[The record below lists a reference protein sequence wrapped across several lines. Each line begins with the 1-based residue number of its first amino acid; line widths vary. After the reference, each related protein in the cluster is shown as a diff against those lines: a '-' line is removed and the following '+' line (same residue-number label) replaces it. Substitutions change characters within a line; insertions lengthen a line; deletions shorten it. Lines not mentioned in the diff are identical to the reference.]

1 MAGATLDA
9 KGWHLSTEG
18 IEQCVGDNA
27 RKDEKII
34 DVAKDTDFKEIGRK
48 WLPEDVSKVSCE
60 YVEGPGVL
68 QIQKIRNV
76 AAPKDNEESQG
87 APRLLKL
94 TLTDGHLNCNGVE
107 TEKLD
112 KFGVN
117 VPPGTKVLLKGTV
130 AVEHGILLLNN
141 KNCHLIGGRVE
152 KMAENWELKKMLS
165 KQSKLRGVTEGGPPP
180 FVPFGHKIQQVKPA
194 TQKDNF
200 KSLATKKE
208 EKKEEGE
215 FEQQRQ
221 ATIAEALQA
230 KEEKTKTFGGGQKQ
244 VGSDKD
250 IARIMEMGFSADQ
263 ASNSL
268 KQNNGNFQLAVNDLL
283 QGRGGAR
290 QNQYG
295 SDRQGPST
303 RGGKGDFQGRQPRED
318 RREGRGRRQKD
329 EDSEEMS
336 SKPSAPVTLFDF
348 LAKSNKIPVGSKENK
363 ENKDSKSSNS
373 VPSKSMQYSNDGSR
387 QGDRGYKPKYQD
399 NSSNYD
405 RQNSQNDRRNFD
417 SRPKSSPAFNPQQS
431 SNYDNKSQRPGS
443 GYDRNK
449 QPDKFDRGQS
459 GYDRNKQPD
468 KFDRGQSGYDRNKQP
483 DKFDKGQRSQQTNND
498 RNFQQSKGDG
508 QFSNN
513 RQNYN
518 NDKVTRND
526 RPQNYDKR
534 SEQGSNT
541 SDRNFQDSRRPNQ
554 KGNDGEQNFDRRSD
568 TSKSRNYND
577 RGSQNENR
585 SSNGNNYDSRDS
597 QNRNPGDYSS
607 GRTEQRDNNYT
618 TSNRRDGQNNKSQT
632 NYKGKSE
639 NSDQSYQGQTNDF
652 KSRKKEP
659 ANNGQKQYQATAGEI
674 KTWKEGE
681 HCLAKYWEDNQYYHA
696 VIHQCIQNFAVVLFL
711 EYGNHE
717 EVKLTDIKP
726 VSINI
731 DTEKLPKV
739 QAVALPDFSMPP
751 PGMFAYNVPHQ
762 LINQPMP
769 AKYKAWNLGGRSQIM
784 TNQPCNIINHQNND
798 IIKFILNKIDII
810 Y

>member
-18 IEQCVGDNA
+18 IEQCVGENT
-27 RKDEKII
+27 RKVEKII
-34 DVAKDTDFKEIGRK
+34 EIAKDTDFKEIGRK
-48 WLPEDVSKVSCE
+48 WLPDDVNKVSCE

-87 APRLLKL
+87 SPRLLKL
-94 TLTDGHLNCNGVE
+94 TLTDGHLNSNGVE

-117 VPPGTKVLLKGTV
+117 VPFYFTWNKNIVCVLLKGLGSPIANV
-130 AVEHGILLLNN
+130 SSPVFLHGIMLLNN
-141 KNCHLIGGRVE
+141 KNCQLIGGRVE

-180 FVPFGHKIQQVKPA
+180 FVPFGHRIQEVKPA
-194 TQKDNF
+194 SQKDNF

-250 IARIMEMGFSADQ
+250 VARIMEMGFSADQ

-295 SDRQGPST
+295 GDRQGQST
-303 RGGKGDFQGRQPRED
+303 RGGRDFQGRQPRED
-318 RREGRGRRQKD
+318 RRENRGRRQKD
-329 EDSEEMS
+329 EDSEELS

-348 LAKSNKIPVGSKENK
+348 LAKSNKIPVQSKENK

-417 SRPKSSPAFNPQQS
+417 SRPKSSPANNPQQS

-449 QPDKFDRGQS
+449 QQDK
-459 GYDRNKQPD
+459 YDREVRGHNRLIMTETFNKV
-468 KFDRGQSGYDRNKQP
+468 KVMGSLVITGKI
-483 DKFDKGQRSQQTNND
+483 
-498 RNFQQSKGDG
+498 
-508 QFSNN
+508 
-513 RQNYN
+513 YN

-526 RPQNYDKR
+526 RSQNFDKR

-554 KGNDGEQNFDRRSD
+554 KGYDREQNYDRRSD
-568 TSKSRNYND
+568 SSKSRNFND
-577 RGSQNENR
+577 RGYQNENL
-585 SSNGNNYDSRDS
+585 SSNGNNYESRDS
-597 QNRNPGDYSS
+597 QKRNPGNYSS
-607 GRTEQRDNNYT
+607 SRTEQKDSNYT
-618 TSNRRDGQNNKSQT
+618 TSNRRDGQNIKSQT

-659 ANNGQKQYQATAGEI
+659 INDGHQQYQATAGET

-726 VSINI
+726 LN
-731 DTEKLPKV
+731 KV
-739 QAVALPDFSMPP
+739 PAVPLPDFSMPP
-751 PGMFAYNVPHQ
+751 PGMFTYNVPPPA
-762 LINQPMP
+762 NQPTN
-769 AKYKAWNLGGRSQIM
+769 ASQIPSM
-784 TNQPCNIINHQNND
+784 EFRRKKPDNDKPTMQYYQPPKQRYN
-798 IIKFILNKIDII
+798 
-810 Y
+810 

>member
-1 MAGATLDA
+1 
-9 KGWHLSTEG
+9 
-18 IEQCVGDNA
+18 
-27 RKDEKII
+27 
-34 DVAKDTDFKEIGRK
+34 
-48 WLPEDVSKVSCE
+48 
-60 YVEGPGVL
+60 
-68 QIQKIRNV
+68 
-76 AAPKDNEESQG
+76 
-87 APRLLKL
+87 
-94 TLTDGHLNCNGVE
+94 
-107 TEKLD
+107 
-112 KFGVN
+112 
-117 VPPGTKVLLKGTV
+117 
-130 AVEHGILLLNN
+130 
-141 KNCHLIGGRVE
+141 
-152 KMAENWELKKMLS
+152 
-165 KQSKLRGVTEGGPPP
+165 
-180 FVPFGHKIQQVKPA
+180 
-194 TQKDNF
+194 
-200 KSLATKKE
+200 
-208 EKKEEGE
+208 
-215 FEQQRQ
+215 
-221 ATIAEALQA
+221 
-230 KEEKTKTFGGGQKQ
+230 
-244 VGSDKD
+244 
-250 IARIMEMGFSADQ
+250 MEMGFSADQ

-295 SDRQGPST
+295 GDRQGPST
-303 RGGKGDFQGRQPRED
+303 RGGKGDFQGDNPGKIEEKVVADD
-318 RREGRGRRQKD
+318 RKMKILRK
-329 EDSEEMS
+329 S
-336 SKPSAPVTLFDF
+336 
-348 LAKSNKIPVGSKENK
+348 KSNKIPVGSKENK

-468 KFDRGQSGYDRNKQP
+468 KFD
-483 DKFDKGQRSQQTNND
+483 KGQRSQQTNND

-554 KGNDGEQNFDRRSD
+554 KGNDREQNFDRRSD

-607 GRTEQRDNNYT
+607 GRTEQRDSNYT
-618 TSNRRDGQNNKSQT
+618 PSNRRDGQNNKSQT

-659 ANNGQKQYQATAGEI
+659 ANNGQQQYQATAGEI

-726 VSINI
+726 
-731 DTEKLPKV
+731 LPKV

-751 PGMFAYNVPHQ
+751 PGMFAYNVTPPA
-762 LINQPMP
+762 NQPTN
-769 AKYKAWNLGGRSQIM
+769 ASQIQSM
-784 TNQPCNIINHQNND
+784 EFRRKKPDNDKPTMQYYQPPKQRYN
-798 IIKFILNKIDII
+798 
-810 Y
+810 

>member
-18 IEQCVGDNA
+18 IEQCVGENS

-34 DVAKDTDFKEIGRK
+34 EIAKDTDFKEIGRK
-48 WLPEDVSKVSCE
+48 WLPDDVNKVSCE

-94 TLTDGHLNCNGVE
+94 TLTDGHLNSNGVE

-112 KFGVN
+112 KFGMN
-117 VPPGTKVLLKGTV
+117 IPPGTKVLLKGTV
-130 AVEHGILLLNN
+130 AVEHGIMLLNN
-141 KNCHLIGGRVE
+141 KNCQLIGGRVE

-180 FVPFGHKIQQVKPA
+180 FVPFGHRIQEVKPA

-244 VGSDKD
+244 IGSDKD
-250 IARIMEMGFSADQ
+250 VARIMEMGFSADQ

-295 SDRQGPST
+295 GDRQGQST
-303 RGGKGDFQGRQPRED
+303 RGGRDFQGRQPRED
-318 RREGRGRRQKD
+318 RRENRGRRQKD
-329 EDSEEMS
+329 EDSEELS

-348 LAKSNKIPVGSKENK
+348 LAKSNKIPVQSKENK

-417 SRPKSSPAFNPQQS
+417 SRPKSSPANNPQQS
-431 SNYDNKSQRPGS
+431 SNFDNKSQRPGS
-443 GYDRNK
+443 GYDRSK
-449 QPDKFDRGQS
+449 QQDKYDRGQS
-459 GYDRNKQPD
+459 GYDRNKQQD
-468 KFDRGQSGYDRNKQP
+468 KYDRGQSGNDRNKQQ
-483 DKFDKGQRSQQTNND
+483 DKFDRGQRSQQTNND

-518 NDKVTRND
+518 NDKITRND
-526 RPQNYDKR
+526 RSQNYDKR

-554 KGNDGEQNFDRRSD
+554 KGYDREQNYDRRSD
-568 TSKSRNYND
+568 SSKSRNLND
-577 RGSQNENR
+577 RGYQNENR
-585 SSNGNNYDSRDS
+585 SSNGNSYESRDS
-597 QNRNPGDYSS
+597 QKRNPGDYSS
-607 GRTEQRDNNYT
+607 SRTEQRDSNYT
-618 TSNRRDGQNNKSQT
+618 TSNKRDEQNIKSQT

-639 NSDQSYQGQTNDF
+639 NSNQSYQGQTNDF

-659 ANNGQKQYQATAGEI
+659 INNGQQQYQATAGET

-726 VSINI
+726 L
-731 DTEKLPKV
+731 TKV
-739 QAVALPDFSMPP
+739 PAVPLPDFSMPP
-751 PGMFAYNVPHQ
+751 PGMFTYNVPPPA
-762 LINQPMP
+762 NQPTT
-769 AKYKAWNLGGRSQIM
+769 ASQIQSM
-784 TNQPCNIINHQNND
+784 EFRRKKPDNDKPTMQYYQPPKQRYN
-798 IIKFILNKIDII
+798 
-810 Y
+810 